1 MMDTCA
7 LIPKLPLHACWIR
20 CTCVCW
26 ITLSEHGCLKLA
38 LCQAQVCGVSEEGF
52 IMASFSLKEM
62 S

>member
-7 LIPKLPLHACWIR
+7 LIPKCFLYMLAG